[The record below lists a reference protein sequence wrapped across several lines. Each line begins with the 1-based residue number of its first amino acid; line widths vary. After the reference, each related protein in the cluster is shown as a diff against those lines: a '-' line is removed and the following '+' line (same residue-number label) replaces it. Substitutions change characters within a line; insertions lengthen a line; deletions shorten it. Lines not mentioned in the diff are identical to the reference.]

1 LPREVTV
8 AFSEPLWEELTVTL
22 AGPEES
28 AGVLLAGTAK
38 DGERLI
44 YLVSRV
50 IWVPDEH
57 YVERGP
63 YRLSIDSQGWVP
75 ALKLAADSL
84 LHPIFFHT
92 HPGGD
97 PTPSE
102 SDDAV
107 DAALAAPFLTRARV
121 QRYASLIL
129 GGHKDAPRFTGRVID
144 EIGNSTAVARAR
156 IVGRRLTV
164 LPAFNEPA
172 FGANER
178 VHDRQIRAFGVDGN
192 RILASLRVGVVGA
205 GGTGSA
211 VLEQLVRLGVRDLVS
226 VDDDDITC
234 TNVSRVYGSSLSD
247 EGRAK
252 VDVAHANAERIGLGT
267 LLTRSRGRTDKREAL
282 ELLRTCDVVFGCT
295 DDHTGRFTL
304 SQLSFY
310 YLVPLIDL
318 GVVIDAPEG
327 RIRSITGRITYVAPG
342 EACLVCRGVVDL
354 DLVREEAYATEERER
369 LAGEGYA
376 RGLGEPDPA
385 VVAYTTMVA
394 AWGVSD
400 LLERLFGFGADD
412 VRGEIRLRI
421 ADRKMTSRSAQPE
434 PAHICGDQSRWG
446 LGDQPDFIGQR
457 VWPE

>member
-1 LPREVTV
+1 
-8 AFSEPLWEELTVTL
+8 
-22 AGPEES
+22 
-28 AGVLLAGTAK
+28 
-38 DGERLI
+38 
-44 YLVSRV
+44 
-50 IWVPDEH
+50 
-57 YVERGP
+57 
-63 YRLSIDSQGWVP
+63 
-75 ALKLAADSL
+75 
-84 LHPIFFHT
+84 
-92 HPGGD
+92 
-97 PTPSE
+97 
-102 SDDAV
+102 
-107 DAALAAPFLTRARV
+107 
-121 QRYASLIL
+121 
-129 GGHKDAPRFTGRVID
+129 
-144 EIGNSTAVARAR
+144 
-156 IVGRRLTV
+156 
-164 LPAFNEPA
+164 
-172 FGANER
+172 
-178 VHDRQIRAFGVDGN
+178 
-192 RILASLRVGVVGA
+192 
-205 GGTGSA
+205 
-211 VLEQLVRLGVRDLVS
+211 LGVRDLVS